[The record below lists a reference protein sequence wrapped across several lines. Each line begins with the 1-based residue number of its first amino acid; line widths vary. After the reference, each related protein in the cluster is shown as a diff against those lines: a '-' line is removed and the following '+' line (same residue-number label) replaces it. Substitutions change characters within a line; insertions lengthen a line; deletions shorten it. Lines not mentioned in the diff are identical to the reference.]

1 MRQIVKDYEVICE
14 LTKCK
19 YSPLGYSTGPKS
31 LIHHILDNSQNVEVL
46 DIGFGTGELGELIKT
61 FDQTSHWAIDGIDG
75 WEPNCS
81 NKILFDKKYYR
92 NIYLGNAL
100 DLKAEQ
106 FNSYKIICLLDVIE
120 HLTPDAAKYILR
132 TLLSNMS
139 EDAYLFVSTPL
150 WFMPQAPVNEGD
162 LEEHLIGIPATSMM
176 SLLPVMYAIGHQL
189 VGCFIY
195 SKRSLDYIEL
205 FHTVTDKN
213 FNIHMGENLLKIMNM
228 NYSTG
233 TFIKTGF

>member
-1 MRQIVKDYEVICE
+1 
-14 LTKCK
+14 
-19 YSPLGYSTGPKS
+19 
-31 LIHHILDNSQNVEVL
+31 
-46 DIGFGTGELGELIKT
+46 
-61 FDQTSHWAIDGIDG
+61 
-75 WEPNCS
+75 
-81 NKILFDKKYYR
+81 
-92 NIYLGNAL
+92 
-100 DLKAEQ
+100 
-106 FNSYKIICLLDVIE
+106 
-120 HLTPDAAKYILR
+120 
-132 TLLSNMS
+132 MS